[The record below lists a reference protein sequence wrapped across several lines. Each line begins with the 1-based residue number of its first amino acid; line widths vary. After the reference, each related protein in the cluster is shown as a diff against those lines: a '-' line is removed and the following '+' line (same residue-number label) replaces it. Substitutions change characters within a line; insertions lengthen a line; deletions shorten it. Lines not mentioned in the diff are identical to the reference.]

1 MADTSAIII
10 RKLKALIAIRVVFV
24 TLLLGSFFILQ
35 VGYKSFPFPRA
46 TSNLIAVL
54 YFLTIIYSLLLTYIK
69 RHTIFAYVQLFID
82 VLAANTLIY
91 LTGGIESWFSFILLL
106 IVISA
111 SVVLNKKAGYVI
123 ATFSSL
129 AYGTMID
136 LQYYNILPITYDSA
150 LTEKDFLYN
159 IFAHITAIYLV
170 AFLSGYL
177 SSRLEKTTK
186 KLEQTDATLKELA
199 LFNKE
204 LIENIPSGIFTTDN
218 TGTLLLFNRAAANI
232 TGISAETAIGM
243 NITTIFPFVEH
254 ITNIERT
261 ENIINHPI
269 EGERII
275 GLTVSTLR
283 NTHKNQTGFIGIF
296 QDITQFKTLEHDIK
310 QKEKLATIG
319 ELSANIAHEIRNP
332 IASLKGSIEMLKEGK
347 LIHEHKEKLMDIALK
362 EMDRLNKIITD
373 FLNYSR
379 PKKPDFRY
387 FDLNP
392 VLNDTLELLKNMALT
407 KTAITIKKNFPCEL
421 NINADPQK
429 LQQVFWNLG
438 MNAIEAMP
446 SGGELMVSAEKKAA
460 YIEIIFQDSGNGIP
474 EEAIGKVF
482 YPFFTTKEEGTGLG
496 LSIAY
501 RIIEEHN
508 GKISVDSSSE
518 RGTTFKIL
526 LPSTN
531 GTSK

>member
-1 MADTSAIII
+1 MVDTAAIK
-10 RKLKALIAIRVVFV
+10 KLKALITIRVAFV

-35 VGYKSFPFPRA
+35 IGYKSFPFPRA
-46 TSNLIAVL
+46 TSNLIATL
-54 YFLTIIYSLLLTYIK
+54 YFLTIVYSVLLAYVKRYTIFTYI
-69 RHTIFAYVQLFID
+69 QLFID
-82 VLAANTLIY
+82 VLATNILIY

-123 ATFSSL
+123 ATFSSIV
-129 AYGTMID
+129 YGTMLD
-136 LQYYNILPITYDSA
+136 LQYYNILPITYDKA

-170 AFLSGYL
+170 AFLSGHL

-218 TGTLLLFNRAAANI
+218 AGTVMIFNKAAENI
-232 TGISAETAIGM
+232 TGLSSSAALGK
-243 NITTIFPFVEH
+243 NIRTIFPFIEQ
-254 ITNIERT
+254 INSIERA
-261 ENIINHPI
+261 ENIIKHPK
-269 EGERII
+269 EGDKII
-275 GLTVSTLR
+275 GLTISTLKD
-283 NTHKNQTGFIGIF
+283 THNNQTGFIGIF
-296 QDITQFKTLEHDIK
+296 QDITQFKMMEQDIK

-332 IASLKGSIEMLKEGK
+332 LASLKGSIEMLKEGK
-347 LIHEHKEKLMDIALK
+347 LIHQHKEKLMGIALK
-362 EMDRLNKIITD
+362 EMDRLNNIITD

-379 PKKPDFRY
+379 PKKPDFKY
-387 FDLNP
+387 FDLNS
-392 VLNDTLELLKNMALT
+392 VLNDTLDLLKNMAVT
-407 KTAITIKKNFPCEL
+407 RMDVSIKKDFDGEL
-421 NINADPQK
+421 NVTADPKK

-438 MNAIEAMP
+438 MNAIEAMH
-446 SGGELMVSAEKKAA
+446 SGGELKVSTKKGVDC
-460 YIEIIFQDSGNGIP
+460 IEIIFQDSGNGIP
-474 EEAIGKVF
+474 EETIGKIF

-496 LSIAY
+496 LSIAH

-508 GKISVDSSSE
+508 GKISVISKSE
-518 RGTTFKIL
+518 VGTTFKVIL
-526 LPSTN
+526 PNNN
-531 GTSK
+531 GKSQ

>member
-1 MADTSAIII
+1 MADTAVIK
-10 RKLKALIAIRVVFV
+10 KLKALITIRVVFV
-24 TLLLGSFFILQ
+24 TLLLGSFFVLQ
-35 VGYKSFPFPRA
+35 IGYKSFPFPRA
-46 TSNLIAVL
+46 TSNLIAIL
-54 YFLTIIYSLLLTYIK
+54 YFLTIVYSLLLAYVK
-69 RHTIFAYVQLFID
+69 RYTIFAYTQLFID
-82 VLAANTLIY
+82 VLAVNTLIY

-106 IVISA
+106 IVVSA

-136 LQYYNILPITYDSA
+136 LQYYNILPITYDKA

-218 TGTLLLFNRAAANI
+218 DGTVMIFNKAAANI
-232 TGISAETAIGM
+232 TGLSSEAALGM
-243 NITTIFPFVEH
+243 NIRTIFPFIEH
-254 ITNIERT
+254 INNTERT
-261 ENIINHPI
+261 ENTIRHPK
-269 EGERII
+269 EGDRII
-275 GLTVSTLR
+275 GLTISTLR
-283 NTHKNQTGFIGIF
+283 DTRDNRTGFIGIF
-296 QDITQFKTLEHDIK
+296 QDITQFKKMEQDIK
-310 QKEKLATIG
+310 QKEKFATIG

-347 LIHEHKEKLMDIALK
+347 LIHTHKEKLMDIALK

-379 PKKPDFRY
+379 PKKPDFRC
-387 FDLNP
+387 FNLNP
-392 VLNDTLELLKNMALT
+392 VLNDTLDLLKNMAVT
-407 KTAITIKKNFPCEL
+407 KTDISIKKNFEGDL

-446 SGGELMVSAEKKAA
+446 SGGELRVSARKEVD
-460 YIEIIFQDSGNGIP
+460 YIEIVFQDSGDGIP
-474 EEAIGKVF
+474 EEAIGKIF

-508 GKISVDSSSE
+508 GKINIISKPGG
-518 RGTTFKIL
+518 GTTFKII
-526 LPSTN
+526 LPNTN
-531 GTSK
+531 GKSQ